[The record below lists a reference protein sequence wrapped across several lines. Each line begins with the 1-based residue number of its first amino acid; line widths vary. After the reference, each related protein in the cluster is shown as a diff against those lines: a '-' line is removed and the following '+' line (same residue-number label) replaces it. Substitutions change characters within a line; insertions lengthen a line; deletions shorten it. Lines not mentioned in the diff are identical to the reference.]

1 METHSL
7 ATWAGLVRF
16 AMLKYWLLIECM
28 TKIDIDYQRAQFE
41 QILVRNFPL
50 FNSTDDIVN
59 NLSFE
64 NFIVENEL
72 YLGLFMFVKM
82 FKII

>member
-1 METHSL
+1 
-7 ATWAGLVRF
+7 
-16 AMLKYWLLIECM
+16 M

>member
-1 METHSL
+1 
-7 ATWAGLVRF
+7 
-16 AMLKYWLLIECM
+16 M
-28 TKIDIDYQRAQFE
+28 TKIDIDYQFAQFE
-41 QILVRNFPL
+41 QILVRNFPF

>member
-1 METHSL
+1 
-7 ATWAGLVRF
+7 
-16 AMLKYWLLIECM
+16 M

-41 QILVRNFPL
+41 QILVRNFPF